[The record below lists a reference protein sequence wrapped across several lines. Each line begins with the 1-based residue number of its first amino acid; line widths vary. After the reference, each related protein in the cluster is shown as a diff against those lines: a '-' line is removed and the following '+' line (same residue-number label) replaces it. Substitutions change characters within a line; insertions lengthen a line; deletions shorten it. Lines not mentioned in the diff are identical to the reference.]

1 MEGRKVKLGDAFAGF
16 APFQALACLVGE
28 RGREW
33 EHLEDLQGGREYLAL
48 RFLASV
54 WEHPTVWEE

>member
-1 MEGRKVKLGDAFAGF
+1 MERRKVRLVNTFTGF

-28 RGREW
+28 W
-33 EHLEDLQGGREYLAL
+33 GREYLAL

-54 WEHPTVWEE
+54 WERPMAEVRE